1 MPEVSKIDDKTDK
14 VDVKLGQKKTIHDTY
29 IPLVTENI
37 KREDGKKVILNV

>member
-29 IPLVTENI
+29 EPLVTEKI
-37 KREDGKKVILNV
+37 KRENGKKVIFDV